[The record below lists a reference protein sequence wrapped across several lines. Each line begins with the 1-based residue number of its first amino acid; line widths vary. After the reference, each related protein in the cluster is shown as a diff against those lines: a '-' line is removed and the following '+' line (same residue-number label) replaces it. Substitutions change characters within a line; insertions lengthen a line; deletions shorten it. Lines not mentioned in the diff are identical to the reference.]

1 MHAYSA
7 GALGPE
13 GSGGWKGAVK
23 SSQVRQEC
31 DKEVVEGFPGHTVDR
46 NPPADAGDMGSI
58 RDPRRSHMPCS
69 N

>member
-1 MHAYSA
+1 MHAYPA

-13 GSGGWKGAVK
+13 GRGGWKGAVK

-46 NPPADAGDMGSI
+46 NPLERVWRKGNTLALLVGM
-58 RDPRRSHMPCS
+58 
-69 N
+69 